1 MGYDDW
7 AWPKKRNHMT
17 VCAINALEAQGYK
30 VQKVPGRGLSSIW
43 TYENGEDKGRLA
55 IRTSQDT
62 WFAFPRHSGG
72 WKTLDSVDKVVVAAV
87 DHQDAP
93 ENIEVYLFSADEVR
107 KCFNASRKARIDAGM
122 IVKDDYGMWIK
133 INVIDHTNYPQ
144 GVGSG
149 LGDIYP
155 AIATEPLSV
164 ETADDMSFL
173 EDIEPLNAAAHDIS
187 IVDILDAA
195 KLSIS
200 QKLGVPKS
208 HVVLEMRLGM

>member
-1 MGYDDW
+1 
-7 AWPKKRNHMT
+7 MT
-17 VCAINALEAQGYK
+17 VCAITALEAQGYALK
-30 VQKVPGRGLSSIW
+30 KVPGRGLSSIW
-43 TYENGEDKGRLA
+43 TYEKGEDKGRLA

-62 WFAFPRHSGG
+62 WFAFPRHSEG
-72 WKTLDSVDKVVVAAV
+72 WKTLDSVDKVVVASV
-87 DHQDAP
+87 DNHDAP
-93 ENIEVYLFSADEVR
+93 QQIEVYMFGAEEVR

-122 IVKDDYGMWIK
+122 IVKDGYGMWIK

-155 AIATEPLSV
+155 AIFVEPLAEDISN
-164 ETADDMSFL
+164 DMSFL
-173 EDIEPLNAAAHDIS
+173 EEIEPLSNIAPDTS

-200 QKLGVPKS
+200 KRLGVPKS
-208 HVVLEMRLGM
+208 HVVLEMRLGL